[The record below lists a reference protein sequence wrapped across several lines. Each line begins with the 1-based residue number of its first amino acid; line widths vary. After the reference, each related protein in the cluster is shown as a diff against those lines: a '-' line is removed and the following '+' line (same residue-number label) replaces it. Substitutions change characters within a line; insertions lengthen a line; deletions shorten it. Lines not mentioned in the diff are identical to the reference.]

1 MAKEVVAGQEQ
12 AQDQEQSHIQDAS
25 RPSLARLFDDT
36 RKRLVETGTRNR
48 LVHVNRANT
57 RGNVINIVNELADDV
72 HAVLRTKKA
81 MRFRAIGK
89 DNETGDPAAVT
100 LADFGQEGFDP
111 GRLTDNQLET
121 RLGADALQKKLLK
134 IAREAQTAEEESGVN
149 ILYLALGFLTWFEDK
164 ASAVAREAP
173 LILLPVE
180 LVRNQ
185 RTSTYELRVRDDELV
200 TNLPLQQRLRDDF
213 GVLLPEL
220 DPDESWAPST
230 YFAQVETAAAAKP
243 EWRVEGDA
251 IQLGFFSFAK
261 LLMYR
266 DLAVD
271 AWPDGAIAGHPLT
284 RGLLYEGFG
293 AETPLFPEG
302 ARLDAVLPPAKMVHV
317 VDADASQARVIEEAR
332 AGRNLVVQGP
342 PGTGKSQ
349 TITNIIA
356 AAVKDGK
363 RVLFVAEKMAAL
375 SVVHERLVKTGLRD
389 ICLELHS
396 RSASKLAVLT
406 ELARTLGAG
415 AAVPQM
421 PGAPEHLT
429 VSRDRLNA
437 ITEALHAP
445 IGASGATAFD
455 VLGRQIHFIGRGV
468 TPPAIDTRALV
479 DMTDTQE
486 AALRAVLAQ
495 YGALLQTVQGDP
507 FAGAARL
514 DLQPVQ
520 LVRLKS
526 IAEGAAVALAA
537 LSDALAA
544 ALSTLGATLP
554 LATGTVA
561 PVQDVLARL
570 PGLPPAS
577 AALAQAVLAAGDL
590 ARIKHVIDAGAAWRR
605 EQEKAEADFIASA
618 FAADVTALRTPLVA
632 GAASFLARWGGAY
645 RAASQQLG
653 GMLRAP
659 LPKAA
664 EDRVALVDRLLAIAS
679 ARQRWEDDAGHA
691 AGVLGA
697 AWRGEQT
704 GFAALTPV
712 VAWAQHV
719 AGAALVC
726 PPATLVA
733 LAQDAPRIGAL
744 QHALAQAHTASG
756 CALDELLAM
765 LDIDAAAFVPGG
777 DVIAMSRRCAAIA
790 AATHLYADWAAAQ
803 RLYARLCRDGLD
815 ALAQRIGSGD
825 LSFDAAGD
833 EVAFAR
839 AEALWQHAR
848 ATSPILRDL
857 SLEDRHALV
866 QRFGA
871 LERERLQ
878 DNVTTIRA
886 GHLQQLPAGAQ
897 GEMKILR
904 GEIGKKR
911 GHMALRRLFAHAG
924 EAVQRIKPVLLMSP
938 ISVAQFL
945 PPGKLAFDLLVI
957 DEASQVR
964 PEDALGAIA
973 RARQIVVVGD
983 QKQLPPSSFFDRVLS
998 DDADQ
1003 EALDEDEGVG
1013 DGAGLLGSAAAAG
1026 SMESI
1031 LSLCE
1036 ARGLSARML
1045 QWHYRSR
1052 DPSLIQVS
1060 NSEFYE
1066 NALILP
1072 PSPLQKNPAYGL
1084 RFTRVAG
1091 IYDRGG
1097 KRDNRIEGDALVA
1110 RVAEHART
1118 DPQLSLGIV
1127 TFSTSQRNL
1136 ITELLEGARRVDP
1149 VLDDFL
1155 REGQA
1160 EDVFVKNIENV
1171 QGDERDV
1178 ILISVGYGPAQPGGR
1193 LSSMTF
1199 GPVNQEGGERRLN
1212 VLFTR
1217 ARVRCEIFAS
1227 FDPGDID
1234 PERVSRDGARILKR
1248 FLECARDG
1256 RMTETAASAGSA
1268 DSPFEED
1275 VARVVRSLGYLADP
1289 QVGAKGFRIDMGIRH
1304 PDQPDT
1310 YILALE
1316 CDGATY
1322 HSALWARERDRLR
1335 QDVLENLG
1343 WTFHRIWSTDW
1354 FYNRAVEIERLRAA
1368 LDAARLTG
1376 GAGIR
1381 ISGANRHR
1389 RARMPAPVQAELL
1402 EPAPI
1407 PAAAPGQP
1415 PYQRALF
1422 PMEGYAEPQEA
1433 PARVLGE
1440 LAWRIVA
1447 FEGPI
1452 HLEEAARRLAAC
1464 FGKEKAGARIL
1475 AATAG
1480 ALAAARAAHA
1490 DLLGEDDFFYTKD
1503 QAAAALVRDRSAEA
1517 GATLKAKYI
1526 AALEIKAALALARE
1540 RNAGGS
1546 DADTIRSAANLL
1558 GFKRAGPDLQERIAA
1573 INSAVLAAAAEVPFI
1588 AGNGNFPV
1596 AVTLERALPEEHA
1609 SAPSFTCR
1617 LVLAGR
1623 GAVAVEV
1630 DGIVF
1635 GKLAPQVGQEFCD
1648 AVVAGGLSDY
1658 AAFDC
1663 TGRVQ
1668 RDDMAVLRLDLPD
1681 A

>member
-12 AQDQEQSHIQDAS
+12 AQALEQERNQDAS
-25 RPSLARLFDDT
+25 RPSLARLFDDA

-72 HAVLRTKKA
+72 HAGLRSKKA

-89 DNETGDPAAVT
+89 DNETGGPAAVT
-100 LADFGQEGFDP
+100 LADFGQEGFDL

-164 ASAVAREAP
+164 SSAVAREAP

-220 DPDESWAPST
+220 DPDDTWAPSA
-230 YFAQVETAAAAKP
+230 YFAQVETAVATKP

-271 AWPDGAIAGHPLT
+271 VWPDGALAGHPLT

-293 AETPLFPEG
+293 ADIPLFPEG

-421 PGAPEHLT
+421 PGAPEDLT
-429 VSRDRLNA
+429 ASRDRLNA

-455 VLGRQIHFIGRGV
+455 VLGRQVHFIGRGV
-468 TPPAIDTRALV
+468 TPPALEALTLV
-479 DMTDTQE
+479 DMTEKQE
-486 AALRAVLAQ
+486 AALRGVLAQ
-495 YGALLQTVQGDP
+495 YGALLQKVQGDP

-520 LVRLKS
+520 LVRLQT
-526 IAEGAAVALAA
+526 IAEGAAVALAS

-554 LATGTVA
+554 LAIDTVA

-577 AALAQAVLAAGDL
+577 ATLAQALLSAGDL
-590 ARIKHVIDAGAAWRR
+590 ARITQVIEAGAAWRR
-605 EQEKAEADFIASA
+605 ERDAAAADFIDSA
-618 FAADVTALRTPLVA
+618 FAADASALRTPLVA

-645 RAASQQLG
+645 REASQQLG

-664 EDRVALVDRLLAIAS
+664 EDRVALVDRLLSIA
-679 ARQRWEDDAGHA
+679 ALRQRWEDDAAHA

-697 AWRGEQT
+697 AWRGERT
-704 GFAALTPV
+704 DFAALTQV

-719 AGAALVC
+719 AGAALAC
-726 PPATLVA
+726 PPAALVA
-733 LAQDAPRIGAL
+733 LGQDAPRTGAL

-756 CALDELLAM
+756 RALDEVLAM

-777 DVIAMSRRCAAIA
+777 DVMTMSRRCAVIA
-790 AATHLYADWAAAQ
+790 VSTHLYADWAAVQ
-803 RLYARLCRDGLD
+803 RLYASLCTDGLGTLAERIRTG
-815 ALAQRIGSGD
+815 ALQA
-825 LSFDAAGD
+825 DAAGD
-833 EVAFAR
+833 ELAFAR
-839 AEALWQHAR
+839 AEALWQQAR
-848 ATSPILRDL
+848 ATSAILRDL

-878 DNVTTIRA
+878 DNVTTIQA

-973 RARQIVVVGD
+973 RASQIVVVGD

-998 DDADQ
+998 DDADD
-1003 EALDEDEGVG
+1003 EPLDDEGAENV
-1013 DGAGLLGSAAAAG
+1013 DGLLGSAAAAG

-1110 RVAEHART
+1110 RLAEHART

-1127 TFSTSQRNL
+1127 TFSTSQRYL
-1136 ITELLEGARRVDP
+1136 ITELLEAARRVDP

-1199 GPVNQEGGERRLN
+1199 GPVNQDGGERRLN

-1248 FLECARDG
+1248 FLEFARDG
-1256 RMTETAASAGSA
+1256 RMTETAASVGSA

-1289 QVGAKGFRIDMGIRH
+1289 QVGSSGFRIDMGIRH
-1304 PDQPDT
+1304 PSKPDT

-1368 LDAARLTG
+1368 LDAARVTG

-1389 RARMPAPVQAELL
+1389 RARMAEPVQAELL
-1402 EPAPI
+1402 EPMPV
-1407 PAAAPGQP
+1407 PPAAPGQP

-1422 PMEGYAEPQEA
+1422 AVEGVDPQEA
-1433 PARVLGE
+1433 PASVLAD

-1452 HLEEAARRLAAC
+1452 HVEEAARRVAAC

-1475 AATAG
+1475 AATVS
-1480 ALAAARAAHA
+1480 ALAAARGAHA
-1490 DLLGEDDFFYTKD
+1490 DLLSEDDFFYTQD
-1503 QAAAALVRDRSAEA
+1503 QAAAVPVRDRSAEA
-1517 GATLKAKYI
+1517 GATLRPKYI

-1546 DADTIRSAANLL
+1546 DADTIRSAASLL
-1558 GFKRAGPDLQERIAA
+1558 GFKRAGVDLQERIAT
-1573 INSAVLAAAAEVPFI
+1573 IDSAVRASASEVPFI
-1588 AGNGNFPV
+1588 DGNGSFPV
-1596 AVTLERALPEEHA
+1596 AVTLARALPEERA
-1609 SAPSFTCR
+1609 SAPSFPCR
-1617 LVLAGR
+1617 LGLAGA
-1623 GAVAVEV
+1623 GVVAVEV
-1630 DGIVF
+1630 DGIVV
-1635 GKLAPQVGQEFCD
+1635 GQLVPQVAQEFCD
-1648 AVVAGGLSDY
+1648 AVVTGGLSDY
-1658 AAFDC
+1658 RAFAC
-1663 TGRVQ
+1663 QGRVQ
-1668 RDDMAVLRLDLPD
+1668 NDAGGTQVLQLDLPVT
-1681 A
+1681 